1 MPNMRT
7 MMYSWRFYC
16 DIANFEKKAKA
27 MGAEE
32 KFIEAAGVSLVPMI
46 KSTFM
51 IDVPGKAT
59 QEKMTMMEIHPLIC
73 GCGPMSADGPE
84 MEPER
89 FGRASNDDS
98 QGPTSRSRSSPYN
111 GRAWTFRADATF

>member
-1 MPNMRT
+1 MKTVML
-7 MMYSWRFYC
+7 SWRFYC

-46 KSTFM
+46 NSTFM
-51 IDVPGKAT
+51 IDVPGKET

-73 GCGPMSADGPE
+73 GCGPMSAEPE

-89 FGRASNDDS
+89 FSRASS
-98 QGPTSRSRSSPYN
+98 SSTSRSSPYN
-111 GRAWTFRADATF
+111 NRAWTAF

>member
-1 MPNMRT
+1 
-7 MMYSWRFYC
+7 
-16 DIANFEKKAKA
+16 

-51 IDVPGKAT
+51 IDVPGEGT
-59 QEKMTMMEIHPLIC
+59 QEEITIMEVHPLIC
-73 GCGPMSADGPE
+73 GSGPMSADELE

-98 QGPTSRSRSSPYN
+98 QGPPSRSASSPYN
-111 GRAWTFRADATF
+111 DRAWTFLSS